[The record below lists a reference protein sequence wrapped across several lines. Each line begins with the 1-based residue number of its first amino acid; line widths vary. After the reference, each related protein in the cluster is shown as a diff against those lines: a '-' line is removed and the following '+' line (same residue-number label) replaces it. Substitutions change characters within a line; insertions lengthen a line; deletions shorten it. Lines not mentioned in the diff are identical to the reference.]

1 LHWNVAAAG
10 SRPGEIEGTTLFG
23 ARRSV
28 TLLLALIMGVAAAA
42 AVYALVSKDQ
52 DPSLAAPNALPT
64 STAVPTTPVLIAR
77 HDIAAGTQLT
87 EDLVEVRDIPT
98 ELRNNRALSSEDQAV
113 GKIAA
118 VALVQGEQILD
129 TRVTDSPVAVNDTF
143 AGTVPIG
150 KRAISVVFD
159 EVIGAGALVQPGDH
173 VDVLAFF
180 ELEVKDF
187 TIKSAEPTATSDENG
202 DNSDENE
209 PDYKQYVST
218 YIVQNV
224 EVLAVSQ
231 AVTPDEL
238 GVNSNS
244 TLPTPTPAGTSAATD
259 EAQPVARP
267 DAKSV
272 TLAVTPE
279 EAQRLLLAAQ
289 TVKNEKGSLRLAM
302 RAPGDTT
309 TVDLDAAQLGNIP
322 LGELLGDV
330 NQPMVPTD
338 VVITQATFTQRVLAS
353 GTVLEFQATVKNISD
368 RTIKSGSDA
377 PPEYEYTQGVA
388 YDALGFFPKA
398 NTYRIGLSFA
408 GAYPNQYPY
417 RWALGQD
424 LEPGQS
430 VDVVGSVRLTE
441 PTAATKYWLGVIQE
455 PNVVT
460 QDGVN
465 VSDIT
470 VVPSESGTVS
480 TKKAELRSDP
490 SASAAVVVE
499 LEKGADL
506 EIVQARGAW
515 FQVRSGKSEGWIEAS
530 SVTVPPLGATDSGTA
545 SSSDTSQ
552 SADSNT

>member
-1 LHWNVAAAG
+1 
-10 SRPGEIEGTTLFG
+10 
-23 ARRSV
+23 V

-42 AVYALVSKDQ
+42 LVYALVSKNE
-52 DPSLAAPNALPT
+52 DPSLAASNALPT
-64 STAVPTTPVLIAR
+64 STAVPTTPVLIAKR
-77 HDIAAGTQLT
+77 DIAAGTQLT
-87 EDLVEVRDIPT
+87 EDLLEVRDIPT

-113 GKIAA
+113 GKMAA
-118 VALVQGEQILD
+118 VALVQGEQIVD
-129 TRVTDSPVAVNDTF
+129 TRVTDSPVAVNNTF
-143 AGTVPIG
+143 AGTVPVG

-180 ELEVKDF
+180 ELDVKDF
-187 TIKSAEPTATSDENG
+187 TIKSAEPTETTDNTNTSDK
-202 DNSDENE
+202 NE

-238 GVNSNS
+238 GVDTST
-244 TLPTPTPAGTSAATD
+244 TLPTPTPVGTSEATE
-259 EAQPVARP
+259 EALPVARP
-267 DAKSV
+267 EAKSV

-279 EAQRLLLAAQ
+279 EAQRLLLATQ
-289 TVKNEKGSLRLAM
+289 TVKNENGSLRLAM

-309 TVDLDAAQLGNIP
+309 TVNLDAAQLGTIP
-322 LGELLGDV
+322 LGDLLGDV
-330 NQPMVPTD
+330 NRPMVPTD
-338 VVITQATFTQRVLAS
+338 VVITQAEFTQRVLAS
-353 GTVLEFQATVKNISD
+353 GTVLEFKATVKNISD

-398 NTYRIGLSFA
+398 NTYRIGLNVA
-408 GAYPNQYPY
+408 GAYPNQFPY
-417 RWALGQD
+417 RWSLGQD

-430 VDVVGSVRLTE
+430 VVVVGSVRLTE
-441 PTAATKYWLGVIQE
+441 STAATRYWLGIIQE

-465 VSDIT
+465 VADIT
-470 VVPSESGTVS
+470 VVPSETGTVS

-499 LEKGADL
+499 LQKGADL

-515 FQVRSGKSEGWIEAS
+515 FQVRSGESEGWIEAS
-530 SVTVPPLGATDSGTA
+530 AVTVPPLGATDDGQA

-552 SADSNT
+552 NTDSNT

>member
-1 LHWNVAAAG
+1 
-10 SRPGEIEGTTLFG
+10 
-23 ARRSV
+23 
-28 TLLLALIMGVAAAA
+28 
-42 AVYALVSKDQ
+42 
-52 DPSLAAPNALPT
+52 
-64 STAVPTTPVLIAR
+64 
-77 HDIAAGTQLT
+77 
-87 EDLVEVRDIPT
+87 
-98 ELRNNRALSSEDQAV
+98 
-113 GKIAA
+113 
-118 VALVQGEQILD
+118 
-129 TRVTDSPVAVNDTF
+129 
-143 AGTVPIG
+143 
-150 KRAISVVFD
+150 
-159 EVIGAGALVQPGDH
+159 
-173 VDVLAFF
+173 
-180 ELEVKDF
+180 
-187 TIKSAEPTATSDENG
+187 
-202 DNSDENE
+202 
-209 PDYKQYVST
+209 
-218 YIVQNV
+218 
-224 EVLAVSQ
+224 
-231 AVTPDEL
+231 
-238 GVNSNS
+238 
-244 TLPTPTPAGTSAATD
+244 
-259 EAQPVARP
+259 
-267 DAKSV
+267 
-272 TLAVTPE
+272 VTPE

-309 TVDLDAAQLGNIP
+309 IVDLDAAQLGNIP

-330 NQPMVPTD
+330 NRPMVPTD

-353 GTVLEFQATVKNISD
+353 GTVLEFKATVKNISD

-377 PPEYEYTQGVA
+377 PPEYEYTQDVA

-398 NTYRIGLSFA
+398 NTYRVGLSFA

-441 PTAATKYWLGVIQE
+441 PTAATKYWLGIIQE

-470 VVPSESGTVS
+470 VLPSESGTVS

>member
-1 LHWNVAAAG
+1 
-10 SRPGEIEGTTLFG
+10 LFG

-42 AVYALVSKDQ
+42 AVYGLVSKNE

-77 HDIAAGTQLT
+77 QDIAAGTQLT

-98 ELRNNRALSSEDQAV
+98 ELRSNRALSSTDEVV
-113 GKIAA
+113 GKMAA

-129 TRVTDSPVAVNDTF
+129 TRVTDSLVPNTNTF
-143 AGTVPIG
+143 AVTVPVG
-150 KRAISVVFD
+150 KRAISIAYD
-159 EVIGAGALVQPGDH
+159 EVIGTGALIQPGDY
-173 VDVLAFF
+173 VDVIAYF

-187 TIKSAEPTATSDENG
+187 TVKTGESTATADSGTG
-202 DNSDENE
+202 DNGSSQDDY
-209 PDYKQYVST
+209 DYKQYVTT
-218 YIVQNV
+218 YVVQNV
-224 EVLAVSQ
+224 QVLAVSQ
-231 AVTPDEL
+231 ALSPDQSGVTDQAA
-238 GVNSNS
+238 
-244 TLPTPTPAGTSAATD
+244 LPTPSDASSASD
-259 EAQPVARP
+259 DSRDDGPVSRP
-267 DAKSV
+267 EAKSV

-279 EAQRLLLAAQ
+279 QAQRLLLASQ
-289 TVKNEKGSLRLAM
+289 TVTEPHVRDQSKAASLRLVL
-302 RAPGDTT
+302 RAPGDNTIA
-309 TVDLDAAQLGNIP
+309 DLPPAQLGTIP
-322 LGELLGDV
+322 VGDLLGDV
-330 NQPMVPTD
+330 NRPMVPTD

-353 GTVLEFQATVKNISD
+353 GTVLEFKATVKNISD
-368 RTIKSGSDA
+368 HTIKSGADA

-470 VVPSESGTVS
+470 VLPSETGTVS

-490 SASAAVVVE
+490 SATSAVVVE

-530 SVTVPPLGATDSGTA
+530 SVTVPPLGATDNGTA